1 MDENVYQSWKVL
13 NQQLDA
19 SDVNENDFILILMK
33 CVHQKPEYPIE
44 LAAKLQNYNLDNVR
58 MHPCASLRLNIDMVH
73 VLLISPT
80 LNRIQNG
87 YSLIL
92 YE

>member
-33 CVHQKPEYPIE
+33 GVHKKTRYPIE
-44 LAAKLQNYNLDNVR
+44 VAAKLQNYKLDND
-58 MHPCASLRLNIDMVH
+58 LIDDYEEENGNNCPLSEKTKLSEFFLEH
-73 VLLISPT
+73 EDI
-80 LNRIQNG
+80 NR
-87 YSLIL
+87 
-92 YE
+92 

>member
-44 LAAKLQNYNLDNVR
+44 LAAKLQNYNLDND
-58 MHPCASLRLNIDMVH
+58 LIDDYEEEYSN
-73 VLLISPT
+73 SPLSEKT
-80 LNRIQNG
+80 KLTEFFLEHEDINR
-87 YSLIL
+87 
-92 YE
+92 